1 MPHEELLKR
10 LIDSVV
16 EMNAQAAR
24 EAAHESLA
32 AGLPA
37 FEAISKGLSR
47 GMKRI
52 GELWNDM
59 EIFMPEVMAAVQAY
73 YAGLEVLRPHIGA
86 QEGKNYVATAVFG
99 TIYGDVHA
107 VGKDVVIPVFQ
118 GEDFNVIDL
127 GIDVSAETYVQA
139 VKEHGAHLLGL
150 GTYMSETFLHAR
162 EVIEE
167 VKKAGIREQVIIL
180 CGGPAADAG
189 VAREMGADGAFRD
202 AWEAVK
208 WAKEAIGDRK
218 LSVEQ
223 QIRERT
229 RELAATKEEM
239 RKQAHQ
245 LRQVLARSFRTAE
258 EERRRIAVDTH
269 DGVLQLVIS
278 SLYEVQALEAIVPEA
293 GPLGEKLRFVQT
305 LLTDAITEMR
315 RVIRNLRP
323 PVLEQAGLEQVLR
336 SYVTSYQEISGL
348 PCSLESNGNSFR
360 LSSERELAIFRI
372 VQEALHNVKKHA
384 EAGHIRISVDFS
396 SEALR
401 VVVADDGTGFDQK
414 AVSADQAGHLG
425 LISMRERAESIGA
438 RLGVESA
445 PHRGTKVVVEVP
457 AGEPQAAVEE
467 AALEEKSE

>member
-1 MPHEELLKR
+1 M
-10 LIDSVV
+10 
-16 EMNAQAAR
+16 
-24 EAAHESLA
+24 
-32 AGLPA
+32 
-37 FEAISKGLSR
+37 
-47 GMKRI
+47 
-52 GELWNDM
+52 
-59 EIFMPEVMAAVQAY
+59 
-73 YAGLEVLRPHIGA
+73 
-86 QEGKNYVATAVFG
+86 
-99 TIYGDVHA
+99 
-107 VGKDVVIPVFQ
+107 
-118 GEDFNVIDL
+118 
-127 GIDVSAETYVQA
+127 
-139 VKEHGAHLLGL
+139 
-150 GTYMSETFLHAR
+150 
-162 EVIEE
+162 
-167 VKKAGIREQVIIL
+167 
-180 CGGPAADAG
+180 
-189 VAREMGADGAFRD
+189 
-202 AWEAVK
+202 K

-384 EAGHIRISVDFS
+384 EASHIRISVDFS